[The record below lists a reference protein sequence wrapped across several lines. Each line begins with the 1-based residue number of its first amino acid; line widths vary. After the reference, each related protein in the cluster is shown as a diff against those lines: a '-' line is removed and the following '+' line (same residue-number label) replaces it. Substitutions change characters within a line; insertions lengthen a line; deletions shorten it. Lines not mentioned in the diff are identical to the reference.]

1 MTTKQ
6 IKQMIKDLETS
17 GQNTKAKVLEELK
30 EELKQRSKQ

>member
-30 EELKQRSKQ
+30 EELKKRGEK